1 MPGLGTLF
9 PIVRGAIVLAILLL
23 IGVVVATRLA
33 RAHVEPGSSRA
44 VHIDGW
50 HARLPGVVAWFL
62 LMLSLARGALQLLS
76 FVEPGEPLES
86 GLIQAVLL
94 EGTWGMSWM
103 LQTVAAFALLAGS
116 WLVRW
121 RHGATWRLLV
131 VAAALTAWAQTG
143 MGHPTEE
150 IWPPFAGRVIDLL
163 HLVGAGLWLGT
174 LTILSLTTFP
184 VLRQAARIDE
194 LAGVVRAFSI
204 PARTGAALLVA
215 SGVIATWQYV
225 GSIGALFSTT
235 YGLLVVGKIVLFIL
249 IAAAGW
255 WNWRVLTPALSAAS
269 PDAPV
274 RLRRAVTI
282 ELTLAAIVLGLT
294 AVLTGSSFPG
304 TP

>member
-9 PIVRGAIVLAILLL
+9 PVVRGAILLAILLL
-23 IGVVVATRLA
+23 IGVAVATRLA
-33 RAHVEPGSSRA
+33 RAHVEPGSERA
-44 VHIDGW
+44 AHIGGW
-50 HARLPGVVAWFL
+50 HARLAGLLAWFL
-62 LMLSLARGALQLLS
+62 LTLSLARGALQLLS
-76 FVEPGEPLES
+76 FVEPGDPLES

-94 EGTWGMSWM
+94 EGTWGASWA
-103 LQTVAAFALLAGS
+103 LQSLAAFVLLAGS
-116 WLVRW
+116 WLLRGR
-121 RHGATWRLLV
+121 RHAPWYLL
-131 VAAALTAWAQTG
+131 VAAAAVIAWAQTG

-150 IWPPFAGRVIDLL
+150 IWPWITGRVVDLV

-174 LTILSLTTFP
+174 LAILSLTTFP
-184 VLRQAARIDE
+184 VLRRAARIDE

-225 GSIGALFSTT
+225 GSLGALFSTT
-235 YGLLVVGKIVLFIL
+235 YGLLVLGKVGLFVL

-255 WNWRVLTPALSAAS
+255 WNWRILTPALAAAS

-274 RLRRAVTI
+274 RLRRAITI
-282 ELTLAAIVLGLT
+282 ELALAAIVLGLT